1 MHVGFG
7 VFSFRR
13 GSVVF
18 GELFNI
24 SGRVAEELWGGCR
37 FIISIICRGFFI
49 YGVCSAG
56 VGEVGVMRLSA
67 DKAGLKGAGSM
78 VVVMCIGTV
87 G

>member
-1 MHVGFG
+1 MHNRFG

-13 GSVVF
+13 ESVVF
-18 GELFNI
+18 GELFKI
-24 SGRVAEELWGGCR
+24 AGRVGEELWGGCR
-37 FIISIICRGFFI
+37 FFFI

>member
-1 MHVGFG
+1 MW
-7 VFSFRR
+7 FS
-13 GSVVF
+13 VNCLILL
-18 GELFNI
+18 GELRRNCGVDVGLLLV
-24 SGRVAEELWGGCR
+24 SYVEV
-37 FIISIICRGFFI
+37 FFI